1 MKKVITLLSLI
12 LAMFFLVS
20 CASDDEEDTTDSD
33 SASGK
38 TCESSADCPVNYTCD
53 TDKKVCTKNPSDT
66 GDTTPSDPTDTGD
79 TTPSDPTDTGDTA
92 PSDPS
97 DTGDADTTPS
107 DPSDTGDTAPAPAP
121 ECEISNSFKA
131 SAYKD
136 GEHYLFYG
144 SGIVSDGDHSN
155 SPTVTKEGTFTS
167 LYTEEIS
174 DYDPSRT
181 QSFIVNAT
189 LGSGAKAISVN
200 TLIYDD
206 TNHVA
211 FNLTANMKT
220 DYFSMMDAET
230 RTASFAPEV
239 EILSVKSYSDGGQKL
254 CTVAYSVMNA
264 PANEGEPELAEG
276 KFQYCN
282 GDDGTMNIG
291 QTVKIGIDA
300 KLTSSF
306 EAIQAYFNEGLDES
320 DPYFVKTTEDLC
332 WCIPQGKCVE

>member
-12 LAMFFLVS
+12 LAMFFFVS
-20 CASDDEEDTTDSD
+20 CGSDDEEDTGDTANNNDKTDTSD
-33 SASGK
+33 TTPSDPS
-38 TCESSADCPVNYTCD
+38 D
-53 TDKKVCTKNPSDT
+53 TGDTGDTTPSDPADT
-66 GDTTPSDPTDTGD
+66 GDTTPSDPTDTDSGDSD
-79 TTPSDPTDTGDTA
+79 TTPSDPT
-92 PSDPS
+92 
-97 DTGDADTTPS
+97 
-107 DPSDTGDTAPAPAP
+107 DTGDTAPAPAP
-121 ECEISNSFKA
+121 ECEISNSFKI

-136 GEHYLFYG
+136 GEYYTFYG
-144 SGIVSDGDHSN
+144 SGIVSDGDHN
-155 SPTVTKEGTFTS
+155 DKPTVTKEGTSTS
-167 LYTEEIS
+167 LYTEGIT

-189 LGSGAKAISVN
+189 LGSGKKALSIN

-239 EILSVKSYSDGGQKL
+239 EILSVKSYSDGGEKL

-282 GDDGTMNIG
+282 GEDGTMNIG

-320 DPYFVKTTEDLC
+320 DPYFVKTEEDLC
-332 WCIPQGKCVE
+332 WCIPQGKCVEE